1 MSVDPAL
8 EPAPSPS
15 VAPGAAP
22 GVEPDR
28 PRGLGRQA
36 KLAVG
41 AVVVAAL
48 AALFWPRGDGT
59 FDEPG
64 GFLYDGT
71 GRPRTLAPRLAPVS
85 LVHFWATWCPP
96 CLTEIP
102 AIDRLIADFADRPE
116 FDVVMIA
123 VDDVKEKAETFVGDR
138 AAMMLYDPNW
148 EVAHRYGTRK
158 LPETYLVVAGKVVEK
173 WEGAVDWDDA
183 AIRRRLESALA
194 EVGSQVAA
202 AGR

>member
-1 MSVDPAL
+1 MSVDDTL
-8 EPAPSPS
+8 EPARAPS
-15 VAPGAAP
+15 AAP
-22 GVEPDR
+22 AAPAR
-28 PRGLGRQA
+28 PKGLGRQA
-36 KLAVG
+36 RLGVA

-59 FDEPG
+59 FEAPG
-64 GFLYDGT
+64 GFLLDGG
-71 GRPRTLAPRLAPVS
+71 GRPQTLGTRLTPVS

-102 AIDRLIADFADRPE
+102 AIDRLIADFGDHPD
-116 FDVVMIA
+116 FDVLMIA

-158 LPETYLVVAGKVVEK
+158 LPETYLVVHGEVVEK
-173 WEGAVDWDDA
+173 WEGAVDWDDPD
-183 AIRRRLESALA
+183 IRRRLEAALA
-194 EVGSQVAA
+194 EVRPQVAA
-202 AGR
+202 TGR